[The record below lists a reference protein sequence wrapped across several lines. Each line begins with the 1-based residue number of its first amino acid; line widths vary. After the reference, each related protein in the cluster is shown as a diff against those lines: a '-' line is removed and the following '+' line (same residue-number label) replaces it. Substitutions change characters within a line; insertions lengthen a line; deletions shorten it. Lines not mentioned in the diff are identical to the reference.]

1 MSNTVDNRVVE
12 MRFDNAQF
20 EKGVKDTIASLNDLK
35 QALQFNSASV
45 NLNTVQKAINSF
57 SLANI
62 EQSLSQVADRF
73 STLGIV
79 GMNVINR
86 LTNGIINLGA
96 KIASISIGQ
105 IITGGKGRAQK
116 VADARFK
123 LDGLLKDAEK
133 VQSAFD
139 SASKAVDGTA
149 YGLDAAVSIASQ
161 LAASNV
167 QLGDD
172 MDSALR
178 GVAGLA
184 AMTGSSFEDMGQI
197 FATVAGNGRL
207 MGMQLT
213 QISSRGINVAA
224 ELAKQMN
231 TTEEEIRG
239 MVSRGQISF
248 KQFASAME
256 SAFGDQAAKANET
269 LTGALDNVR
278 AALSRIG
285 EIFYSGII
293 ENKDFIKFINDIR
306 VAINNVKKTLEPLR
320 EPFKALITA
329 ASKLGSAILRL
340 FRVDNG
346 FAGMV
351 DTISGAMTKAA
362 NWIDL
367 FAYKVNQ
374 IADVVVGPLETVSKV
389 AEDTKETISAVS
401 EEIRNLAGEVWQGK
415 YGNGEAR
422 KNALGGMYD
431 QVQSYVNAMKE
442 ANFDLA
448 KADEIYSN
456 QVVEDTKKVSA
467 AKSAERQAYEE
478 AIQKSAEASRRRNA
492 DYTTI
497 ENVIKIIGTLLSS
510 VKKTIGAVTGAVK
523 RAFSGNRIVKSLKN
537 IVNSIRIFVEN
548 LEITDNRAKKLEDGL
563 AGVFSFVELVASAI
577 SSLISGGLKVLSPI
591 LSVILDVILDIFS
604 AVGRAVEATKN
615 WIESNRLLTSIGSH
629 IVSIFAKVTNA
640 VKRFYEGFVNLPAV
654 KEITAALKTFIKDV
668 AEKLLTWFNDAA
680 DATDKFFD
688 NFEGQDTD
696 PINVVLGG
704 INTALEKFIDLAK
717 DGKKYFSK
725 AFDWVTKKIGELKE
739 LGTSIADIFGG
750 IENVKKATEDISES
764 KGPLDLIDKLTKSFS
779 GFGDKLDGFVE
790 KIVEKVK
797 GLDAAKIALFGLS
810 GGITAFLISVSAFLV
825 KSGKLVE
832 AFTALPRAI
841 INTLNSI
848 GQAIRDL
855 KKFFMLKAETKLIL
869 AIAVALA
876 VLAGSVY
883 LLAKIPSQQLIAA
896 SAAMTVLVIVLE
908 VMIGLLG
915 SMAKNAAEIEGYNK
929 SLWAFAAII
938 VSLGIAIAALA
949 VSVKT
954 LTDINW
960 KGLNSWLGL
969 GVLVVLMGSLVG
981 IAVLLSNF
989 APVLAMGGLGIIAF
1003 AASVYILVGAL
1014 KKLTELQLDF
1024 DEIKAQMDV
1033 LCKAL
1038 IAVGVVAALAGH
1050 MTFGGGM
1057 GILVVIASIY
1067 LIEKELQWLITNGVD
1082 MDQCKQHF
1090 DRILPVLIGM
1100 GVIAAYMIALSHLVK
1115 DVPRITGLL
1124 LATAASI
1131 LIITL
1136 ALKMLTKTAGNDM
1149 DSFVLAIIGF
1159 TVIMAMMSLL
1169 IYTIGSMGQAN
1180 RIKQAGSTLTKLAS
1194 AMLIMAGVVA
1204 ILGYLDREKLDQ
1216 GLYAVIVMAAIF
1228 SGFILVTKYAGNINA
1243 RALLSM
1249 VAVIAAL
1256 TLFIGL
1262 ISYMDDIISVLFAM
1276 GVIGIALISFGISMQ
1291 MATRYINK
1299 NTQKGIVAMLAVL
1312 TITIFGLATLSE
1324 VAAHNG
1330 IKGMLAAAG
1339 AISGVLLFFG
1349 IAMRVMSQAFKGV
1362 HTDVLQN
1369 RMKMV
1374 EVFTMT
1380 MAVLMLG
1387 MTAILTTGASWSSI
1401 IAAAGSIAGVLIA
1414 MVGAIAVLNMIK
1426 VDAGTMEGKAA
1437 AFLLVSLAMLPIAI
1451 ALRMLAGYK
1460 WEDMKAPLIAMVAVI
1475 GIIALAIVGLTA
1487 ISKSGVGLGIVLA
1500 AAGALAIVMLA
1511 AAASMLIFAKAMLK
1525 VIKGIKQL
1533 TTIEWDKIRIDIL
1546 SAMVGLLLKL
1556 TGIVA
1561 LAGLALIVF
1570 GVGLL
1575 AVTPGLTA
1583 IAFAAG
1589 LVVAVATKFV
1599 KALTDM
1605 LKLIDK
1611 MTQNA
1616 DETVTAMD
1624 KVSAGLTR
1632 FIANL
1637 ISSFALGIKAFLATM
1652 VANIVYISTSLKL
1665 ILITIAKDV
1674 LEAKLEIAE
1683 LAFSALI
1690 MIVQYIAKRLPE
1702 LLEALN
1708 SILISTLKSIAENSF
1723 VYGYYGAIIAIDFCA
1738 GLLAGLA
1745 EALPDLID
1753 AAVLVAASIGEAIE
1767 STFEKYKG
1775 SLGKTLKGTLLKGG
1789 GYAMK
1794 GMQFQ
1799 LKSMGLM
1806 WDPATNKQWNELEDW
1821 LIQEGDE
1828 QQQTAKEEAIEKA
1841 RNNGKDIA
1849 QSAVDGQTEGYNSV
1863 DTSEA
1868 ETAAS
1873 NALGKATNT
1882 GYTSIIDDI
1891 KSMGSELKKDFGLS
1905 IGDIMSGG
1913 EEAAE
1918 ESGQAATQV
1927 VMKYYGD
1934 LPYYA
1939 QQSFIKTYEAQGYK
1953 NSLNG
1958 YLYKMI
1964 SPEEVAEQAKET
1976 IGKIP
1981 SEALEDMEKN
1991 GYQLNETGTQI
2002 IKGVKD
2008 GAENE
2013 AETQEGVL
2021 NSLVGG
2027 MIDQDTL
2034 NSSMEGSGWDSIN
2047 SYADGWL
2054 SGSND
2059 PFIQNKMKT
2068 GVLNLTDKIDTT
2080 AKSKEGLDIN
2090 SPSRKAKALGNS
2102 WVEGLV
2108 ISLTAMNNLNQ
2119 VKQASIGVATDVIS
2133 SFSDAMNASSNS
2145 MDILQPTISPVL
2157 DDSNMQRYS
2166 GVLNTLTNPSTMKLA
2181 ADSTLSV
2188 QNSDQARMAQQ
2199 IEMLSKEVNALAN
2212 KDFSKD
2218 FEKVQF
2224 NVNANTTVDG
2234 KVLRKT
2240 SADYTID
2247 QIDRKE
2253 RAIIMSKGGRA

>member
-1 MSNTVDNRVVE
+1 VSNTVDNRVVE
-12 MRFDNAQF
+12 MRFDNDQF
-20 EKGVKDTIASLNDLK
+20 EKGVKETITSLNELK
-35 QALQFNSASV
+35 QALKFNSASV

-57 SLANI
+57 SLSNI
-62 EQSLSQVADRF
+62 EQSLAQVADRF

-79 GMNVINR
+79 GMNVIGR
-86 LTNGIINLGA
+86 LTNGVLNLGA
-96 KIASISIGQ
+96 KIASISISQ

-167 QLGDD
+167 QLGED

-184 AMTGSSFEDMGQI
+184 AMTGSSFEDMGNI

-231 TTEEEIRG
+231 TTESEIRD
-239 MVSRGQISF
+239 MVSKGKISF

-256 SAFGDQAAKANET
+256 AAFGDQAAKANET

-306 VAINNVKKTLEPLR
+306 VAINGVKKALEPLR
-320 EPFKALITA
+320 EPFKAIITS

-340 FRVDNG
+340 FNVDNG
-346 FAGMV
+346 FSGMV
-351 DTISGAMTKAA
+351 DTIAGAMTKAA

-374 IADVVVGPLETVSKV
+374 IADVVVGPLETVTKV
-389 AEDTKETISAVS
+389 AEDTKETVSAVT

-422 KNALGGMYD
+422 KSALGGMYE

-448 KADEIYSN
+448 KADEIYTN
-456 QVVEDTKKVSA
+456 QVVEDTKKVSE

-478 AIQKSAEASRRRNA
+478 AIQKSAEASRKRNA

-497 ENVIKIIGTLLSS
+497 ENIIRIISLTLSG

-523 RAFSGNRIVKSLKN
+523 RAFSSNKIVKNLKT
-537 IVNSIRIFVEN
+537 IVNSLRIFTEN
-548 LEITDNRAKKLEDGL
+548 LEITDKRAKKLEDGFT
-563 AGVFSFVELVASAI
+563 GVLSIVDMVSSAI
-577 SSLISGGLKVLSPI
+577 SNFISGGLKILGPVLS
-591 LSVILDVILDIFS
+591 VVLDIILDIFS
-604 AVGRAVEATKN
+604 AVGRAIEATKK
-615 WIESNRLLTSIGSH
+615 WIESNKLLTSIGTH
-629 IVSIFAKVTNA
+629 IVSIFSKVANA

-654 KEITAALKTFIKDV
+654 KEITSAFKTFIKDV
-668 AEKLLTWFNDAA
+668 AEKLLTWFNEAA

-717 DGKKYFSK
+717 DGKKNFSK
-725 AFDWVTKKIGELKE
+725 AFDWVTRKIDELKA
-739 LGTSIADIFGG
+739 LGSSIADIFGG
-750 IENVKKATEDISES
+750 IENVKEATEDISES
-764 KGPLDLIDKLTKSFS
+764 EGPLDLITKLTDSFS
-779 GFGDKLDGFVE
+779 NFGDKLEGFVE
-790 KIVEKVK
+790 KIVEKIK

-869 AIAVALA
+869 AIAVAIG
-876 VLAGSVY
+876 VLVGSIY
-883 LLAKIPSQQLIAA
+883 LLSKIPERQLIVAA
-896 SAAMTVLVIVLE
+896 SAMAVLIIVLE

-915 SMAKNAAEIEGYNK
+915 SLAKNSAEIEGYNRT
-929 SLWAFAAII
+929 LWSFAAII
-938 VSLGIAIAALA
+938 LTLGVAIAALA
-949 VSVKT
+949 YSVKT
-954 LTDINW
+954 LTDIDW

-969 GVLVVLMGSLVG
+969 GVLVILLGSLVG

-1003 AASVYILVGAL
+1003 AGAVYILVGAL
-1014 KKLTELQLDF
+1014 KKLTELELNYDA
-1024 DEIKAQMDV
+1024 IKDKMDV

-1057 GILVVIASIY
+1057 GVLVVIASIY
-1067 LIEKELQWLITNGVD
+1067 LVEKELQWLITNGVS
-1082 MDQCKQHF
+1082 MDDVKKHI
-1090 DRILPVLIGM
+1090 DKIGPVLAAMGIIG
-1100 GVIAAYMIALSHLVK
+1100 AYIVALSWLVK
-1115 DVPRITGLL
+1115 DVPRIAGLL
-1124 LATAASI
+1124 IATVFAIYA
-1131 LIITL
+1131 ITL
-1136 ALKMLTKTAGNDM
+1136 SLRMLTRAAGNDM
-1149 DSFVLAIIGF
+1149 DSFCLAIIGF
-1159 TVIMAMMSLL
+1159 IAIVSMLTLL

-1180 RIKQAGSTLTKLAS
+1180 RIKQAGNTLSKLGFS
-1194 AMLIMAGVVA
+1194 MLLMAGVVA
-1204 ILGYLDREKLDQ
+1204 ILGKLNREELDQ

-1228 SGFILVTKYAGNINA
+1228 SGFILVTKYAGNINS

-1256 TLFIGL
+1256 TIFVGL
-1262 ISYMDDIISVLFAM
+1262 VSYMKDIISVLFAM
-1276 GVIGIALISFGISMQ
+1276 GVIGISLISFGIAMQ

-1299 NTQKGIVAMLAVL
+1299 NTEKGIVAMLAVL
-1312 TITIFGLATLSE
+1312 TITIFGLVTISE
-1324 VAAHNG
+1324 VAEHNG
-1330 IKGMLAAAG
+1330 VKGILAAAG
-1339 AISGVLLFFG
+1339 AISGVLIFFG
-1349 IAMRVMSQAFKGV
+1349 IAMAILDKAFKGV
-1362 HTDVLQN
+1362 RSDTMKS
-1369 RMKMV
+1369 RMMMV
-1374 EVFTMT
+1374 NALTVTLAMI
-1380 MAVLMLG
+1380 MLG
-1387 MTAILTTGASWSSI
+1387 MTAVLTTGAKPKSI
-1401 IAAAGSIAGVLIA
+1401 IAAAGAIAGVLLVLVSVIA
-1414 MVGAIAVLNMIK
+1414 ILNLIK
-1426 VDAGTMEGKAA
+1426 ADAKSVDEKAA
-1437 AFLLVSLAMLPIAI
+1437 ALLLASLAMIPIAV
-1451 ALRMLAGYK
+1451 ALRILAGYK
-1460 WEDMKAPLIAMVAVI
+1460 WDDMKGPLLAMVVVI
-1475 GIIALAIVGLTA
+1475 GIVAAALAGLVA
-1487 ISKSGVGLGIVLA
+1487 ISKSGIGLPVVLA
-1500 AAGALAIVMLA
+1500 AAGALAIVMIA
-1511 AAASMLIFAKAMLK
+1511 AAAAMYIFAKAMLK
-1525 VIKGIKQL
+1525 VVKGIKQL
-1533 TTIEWDKIRIDIL
+1533 TKIEWDKIDISVL
-1546 SAMVGLLLKL
+1546 SQLVTLLLKL
-1556 TGIVA
+1556 VGITA
-1561 LAGLALIVF
+1561 LAGLSLIVL

-1575 AVTPGLTA
+1575 AITPGLTA
-1583 IAFAAG
+1583 IAMAVA
-1589 LVVAVATKFV
+1589 LVVGMASKFID
-1599 KALTDM
+1599 ALTRM
-1605 LKLIDK
+1605 LKVV
-1611 MTQNA
+1611 
-1616 DETVTAMD
+1616 VTLVAISD
-1624 KVSAGLTR
+1624 DVSASLDEVGDAISR
-1632 FIANL
+1632 FIFNL
-1637 ISSFALGIKAFLATM
+1637 IKSFGLGIKSFLAMM
-1652 VANIVYISTSLKL
+1652 VANATYISTSLKI
-1665 ILITIAKDV
+1665 ILVKIAKDA
-1674 LEAKLEIAE
+1674 LEAKLQIAE
-1683 LAFSALI
+1683 LIIEALVK
-1690 MIVQYIAKRLPE
+1690 MLEYVAKRLPD
-1702 LLEALN
+1702 LLKALN
-1708 SILISTLKSIAENSF
+1708 DILIATLKSIAENSLA
-1723 VYGYYGAIIAIDFCA
+1723 YGYYGAIIAIDFCA

-1745 EALPDLID
+1745 EALPDLVD
-1753 AAVLVAASIGEAIE
+1753 AAVLVAVSIGEAIE

-1775 SLGKTLKGTLLKGG
+1775 TLGKTLKGTVLKAG

-1806 WDPATNKQWNELEDW
+1806 WDPNTNKQWNNLEDW
-1821 LIQEGDE
+1821 LIQEGNE

-1841 RNNGKDIA
+1841 RNNGKEIA
-1849 QSAVDGQTEGYNSV
+1849 QSAVDGQTEGYKSV

-1868 ETAAS
+1868 EDAAK

-1882 GYTSIIDDI
+1882 GYTSIVDDI
-1891 KSMGSELKKDFGLS
+1891 KSMAGELKNDFGLS
-1905 IGDIMSGG
+1905 IGSIMSGG

-1918 ESGQAATQV
+1918 ESGQAATKV

-1958 YLYKMI
+1958 FLYKMI

-1981 SEALEDMEKN
+1981 SEALEAMEKN

-2008 GAENE
+2008 GAEDE
-2013 AETQEGVL
+2013 AENTD
-2021 NSLVGG
+2021 
-2027 MIDQDTL
+2027 I
-2034 NSSMEGSGWDSIN
+2034 SGIFTNLMNGDEIN
-2047 SYADGWL
+2047 SKFNSDGEDAFGNWLGGIDTVAD
-2054 SGSND
+2054 D
-2059 PFIQNKMKT
+2059 PFNKNKMTKH
-2068 GVLNLTDKIDTT
+2068 GIDYANLLNNGFTSKDGID
-2080 AKSKEGLDIN
+2080 SS
-2090 SPSRKAKALGNS
+2090 SPSKKSALYAGY
-2102 WVEGLV
+2102 WIDGLV
-2108 ISLTAMNNLNQ
+2108 LTLESTKRQNEVNKASLDVASGMMN
-2119 VKQASIGVATDVIS
+2119 
-2133 SFSDAMNASSNS
+2133 SFNNALDTSFS

-2166 GVLNTLTNPSTMKLA
+2166 GVLNTLANPATMKLA

-2199 IEMLSKEVNALAN
+2199 IEALSKEVNALAN

-2218 FEKVQF
+2218 FERVQF

-2240 SADYTID
+2240 SAAYTID
-2247 QIDRKE
+2247 QIDRQE
-2253 RAIIMSKGGRA
+2253 RAIIMAKGGRA